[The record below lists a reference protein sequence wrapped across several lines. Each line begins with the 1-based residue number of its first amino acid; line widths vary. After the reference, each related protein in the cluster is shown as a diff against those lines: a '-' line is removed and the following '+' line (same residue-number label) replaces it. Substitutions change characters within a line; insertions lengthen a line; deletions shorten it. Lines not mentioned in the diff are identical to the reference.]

1 MSEDTFD
8 LMAAFSEQLIRIQ
21 TIELAINAALAS
33 GNPHAP
39 VTEAEIVKTL
49 MPILEV
55 HQKAKQ
61 LIDPEPDTGE
71 SGQGDR

>member
-21 TIELAINAALAS
+21 TIELAIDAALAS

-39 VTEAEIVKTL
+39 VTEADIVNT
-49 MPILEV
+49 IHAYLEM
-55 HQKAKQ
+55 H
-61 LIDPEPDTGE
+61 
-71 SGQGDR
+71 

>member
-8 LMAAFSEQLIRIQ
+8 LMATFSEQLIRIQ
-21 TIELAINAALAS
+21 AIELAIDAALAS

-39 VTEAEIVKTL
+39 VTEADIAKTL

-55 HQKAKQ
+55 HQKARQ
-61 LIDPEPDTGE
+61 LIDPEPDTP
-71 SGQGDR
+71 QP